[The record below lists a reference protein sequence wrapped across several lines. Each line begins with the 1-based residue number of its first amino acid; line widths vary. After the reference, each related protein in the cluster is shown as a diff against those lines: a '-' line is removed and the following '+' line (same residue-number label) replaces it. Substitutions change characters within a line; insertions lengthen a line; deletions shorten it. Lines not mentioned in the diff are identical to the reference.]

1 MTCTTCRLIFFE
13 RELVSCKSKS
23 ALYVIHSFIR
33 PDCVFCNVSAQH
45 ETCEREKESPLPSSC
60 VSWGNMLPRSMVK
73 IKECRE
79 CVFSICRPPPLSTSV
94 SHSPQGFNYC
104 LPSPLISTSRPLIL
118 NAHAHTDAQTHTQ
131 TQSGTPVST
140 QMEYSQVYTHTHTL
154 LFLICS
160 MLSSV
165 NTVLQF
171 PLVSVRATCAKG
183 VSDKHHFPSIIHIHH
198 FLSDS
203 EHLTWNHRASRM
215 IDGVNY
221 RRLMFHFPSQGR

>member
-1 MTCTTCRLIFFE
+1 MCFFH
-13 RELVSCKSKS
+13 L
-23 ALYVIHSFIR
+23 
-33 PDCVFCNVSAQH
+33 
-45 ETCEREKESPLPSSC
+45 
-60 VSWGNMLPRSMVK
+60 
-73 IKECRE
+73 
-79 CVFSICRPPPLSTSV
+79 PPPL
-94 SHSPQGFNYC
+94 
-104 LPSPLISTSRPLIL
+104 LPSPIL
-118 NAHAHTDAQTHTQ
+118 PRVSITVSLHLSLARAGRSFLMLMHTQRHKHTHKHRVEHPFQLKWSIVKCTTHTH
-131 TQSGTPVST
+131 TH
-140 QMEYSQVYTHTHTL
+140 THTHTL

-171 PLVSVRATCAKG
+171 PLVSVRATCVKG

-221 RRLMFHFPSQGR
+221 RRLMFHFLSQGR